1 MATAMSSASAAF
13 NQTNMIFFF
22 YVVYGE
28 YVCLAPPACFVS
40 LAMVS
45 PNANTSTSKHFT
57 CWEEDQEQG
66 PPLLILDDHAGKIS
80 YLRLA
85 RFQRPQHNTRQE
97 QTLQ

>member
-66 PPLLILDDHAGKIS
+66 PPLIIVEFALVVCCVVDVGNEPIEGMRFFPHDHPK
-80 YLRLA
+80 
-85 RFQRPQHNTRQE
+85 
-97 QTLQ
+97 